1 MTRIVLLLA
10 ISLMILVGPGIT
22 GGADERKIA
31 ENSPSKQAARDRD
44 ADEVPLQLEFL
55 FVHYYG
61 ANLDDLERRA
71 TWISEYDLAVALHL
85 VKLAEVDLDDI
96 VTWRR
101 EGSSWDSITRRCQ
114 LGCEVFYVDIPAKVT
129 LPAPYA
135 RPYATWRK
143 RPGADLRLTDEEV
156 RELVLLAA
164 ISEHC
169 RLAPAEVVELRSS
182 GQTPRAIV
190 AMHPAPDSVEDA
202 APPLPEPDES
212 ERR

>member
-10 ISLMILVGPGIT
+10 ISLRILVATGIT
-22 GGADERKIA
+22 GGVDQRKIA
-31 ENSPSKQAARDRD
+31 ENTTSKPASLVRDPD
-44 ADEVPLQLEFL
+44 DVPLQLEFL

-61 ANLDDLERRA
+61 ADLDDLERRA

-114 LGCEVFYVDIPAKVT
+114 LGCEAFYVDIPANVT

-135 RPYATWRK
+135 RPYATWRAH
-143 RPGADLRLTDEEV
+143 PGADLRLTDEEV
-156 RELVLLAA
+156 RELVILAA

-169 RLAPAEVVELRSS
+169 RLAPEEVVELRSA

-190 AMHPAPDSVEDA
+190 AMHPAADSVEDA

-212 ERR
+212 ERH